1 MGTILFLI
9 FFPMIIALILL
20 VSKEDK
26 ARDVI
31 VKIAAFVIAAVSIA
45 TAVIFF
51 KNGGQNFPAHAEIVN
66 YVMMAIEAA
75 LALYIIYIGIKH
87 KKYLASLFAIIQT
100 PLSSCL

>member
-51 KNGGQNFPAHAEIVN
+51 KNGGQHNGGCHQQQ
-66 YVMMAIEAA
+66 
-75 LALYIIYIGIKH
+75 GR
-87 KKYLASLFAIIQT
+87 
-100 PLSSCL
+100 